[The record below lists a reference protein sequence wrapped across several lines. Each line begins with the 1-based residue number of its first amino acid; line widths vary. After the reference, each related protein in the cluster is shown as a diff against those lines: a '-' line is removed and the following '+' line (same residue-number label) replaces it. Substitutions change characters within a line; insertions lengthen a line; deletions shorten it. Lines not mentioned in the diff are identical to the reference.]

1 MLVFLEILKS
11 IPQQRHFLFIRV
23 ISSLGLLKTLLNYI
37 LTAMQN
43 IENSTIT
50 SPIVINK
57 KGSAAY
63 IVRISLTAA
72 LAGFIFGF
80 DTVVISGANLPI
92 KELWH
97 TSPWFHGFF
106 IMSMA
111 LWGTVVGAIFG
122 GIPTQRLGRKKVLIW
137 IGILFSISSIGTAI
151 APDPYMF
158 SFFRFLG
165 GLGIGVSSVAAPT
178 YISEIS
184 TSSKR
189 GRLVALYQF
198 NIVFGILVAF
208 LSNYLLKGI
217 GGANDWRW
225 MLGIMA
231 IPSLIYSAFV
241 VGVPESPRWLLINK
255 SDVNTSKKVLADLG
269 IEDVDEE
276 VKSILKSYK
285 HESAGSRSNLFSS
298 KYKRILWLAF
308 FVAFFN
314 QWSGINFILYYAPEI
329 LERAGLAAKES
340 LFNSIAIG
348 GINLI
353 FTFVGLYL
361 IDRIGRKTL
370 LLIGSLGYI
379 LSLSMVAW
387 CFYSHLNSSVL
398 MVSLLFFIASHSIG
412 QGAVIWVFISEI
424 FPNSVR
430 AFGQSFG
437 ASTHWVFAALITLIT
452 PVFLDKDSGIFKDN
466 PWPIF
471 AFFAFMMVLQ
481 LIWVVVKVPETKG
494 KSLEEIEHTLVRNE

>member
-1 MLVFLEILKS
+1 MQILQDATIAQPLTLNKDAS
-11 IPQQRHFLFIRV
+11 AYV
-23 ISSLGLLKTLLNYI
+23 I
-37 LTAMQN
+37 
-43 IENSTIT
+43 
-50 SPIVINK
+50 
-57 KGSAAY
+57 
-63 IVRISLTAA
+63 RISLTAA

-111 LWGTVVGAIFG
+111 LWGTVIGALFG
-122 GIPTQRLGRKKVLIW
+122 SVPTQKYGRKKVLLW
-137 IGILFSISSIGTAI
+137 IGIFFSLSAFGTAL
-151 APDPYMF
+151 APEPYSF
-158 SFFRFLG
+158 SLFRFIG

-184 TSSKR
+184 TPATR
-189 GRLVALYQF
+189 GRLGALYQF

-208 LSNYLLKGI
+208 LSNYFLKGM

-225 MLGIMA
+225 MLGVLA
-231 IPSLIYSAFV
+231 IPSVIYSLLV
-241 VGVPESPRWLLINK
+241 TGVPESPRWLITNK
-255 SDVNTSKKVLADLG
+255 NNTDTAKKVLSQLG
-269 IEDVDEE
+269 VEDVNAE
-276 VKSILKSYK
+276 VSSIIAGNQYEATAGKSRKF
-285 HESAGSRSNLFSS
+285 FSS
-298 KYKRILWLAF
+298 RYNTILWLAF

-329 LERAGLAAKES
+329 LQRAGLAAKES
-340 LFNSIAIG
+340 LLNSIAIG
-348 GINLI
+348 GTNLV

-361 IDRIGRKTL
+361 IDRLGRRTL
-370 LLIGSLGYI
+370 LIIGSLGYI
-379 LSLSMVAW
+379 LSLTMVAW
-387 CFYSHLNSSVL
+387 LFYSHGGAGIL
-398 MVSLLFFIASHSIG
+398 MVFLLAFIAAHAIG

-424 FPNSVR
+424 FPNRVR
-430 AFGQSFG
+430 AAGQSFG

-452 PVFLDKDSGIFKDN
+452 PVFLDKDNGIFREN

-481 LIWVVVKVPETKG
+481 LVWVLTKVPETKG
-494 KSLEEIEHTLVRNE
+494 KSLEEIERTLVRHD